1 MQDNTGVRLSWNA
14 WPTSRIEAT
23 RMVVPISAMYT
34 PLKERE
40 NVRAFAYEPVVCKS
54 CRAVLNPCWYTFL
67 TSQIDFRGKLWTC
80 ALCFTRNQLPPHYAD
95 ISPQQLP
102 PELMQDYLS
111 MEYILNKPPSNPPVF
126 LYVVDTCLRDLDLA
140 SLKDSII
147 VSLNL
152 LPPNALVGLITYGTM
167 AQVHEIG
174 FHECPKSYVF
184 RGSKEYTGKQIQD
197 MLGLSSQ
204 GRPAQPIRPGQPL
217 PMAAGFTR
225 FLQPVSECEF
235 HITNTLEQLQ
245 LDPWPV
251 ANDKR
256 PLRCTGTALA
266 VAIGLIEAAYQNAG
280 ARVLLFSGGAC
291 TEGPGLIVN
300 PELREAIRSHH
311 DLEKDTAKHW
321 KKAMKYYDALGKRCT
336 EKGIVVDIFAG
347 CLDQIGLME
356 MKSVVNTTNGYIVLA
371 DSFSSNI
378 FKQSF
383 IRMFNKDG
391 EGYMRMGF
399 NATLEVNCTR
409 ELKVCGL
416 IGPAVSANKKSACVG
431 ETEIGISG
439 TNAWKLCA
447 ITPNTTCSI
456 YFEVAPQVQSF
467 QPGTYG
473 IVQFTTLYTHSSG
486 TTRLRV
492 TTVPRIWAEPTNPSI
507 AASFDQEAATVLM
520 ARIASFKSEVDDGPD
535 VLRWLDRMLIRVCQ
549 RFGTFVKDDPM
560 SFQLSPQFSIYP
572 QFMFHLRRSQF
583 LQVFNNS
590 PDETTYYRN
599 ILNREDVNNSLIM
612 IQPTLMAYSMEAPP
626 QPVLLDSVSIQPN
639 VILLLDTF
647 FQVLVWHGETIAA
660 WRKAKYHENPTYVAF
675 KDLLETP
682 VADAQVNSFDLGSIG
697 RTIPCSSLH

>member
-1 MQDNTGVRLSWNA
+1 
-14 WPTSRIEAT
+14 
-23 RMVVPISAMYT
+23 
-34 PLKERE
+34 
-40 NVRAFAYEPVVCKS
+40 
-54 CRAVLNPCWYTFL
+54 
-67 TSQIDFRGKLWTC
+67 
-80 ALCFTRNQLPPHYAD
+80 
-95 ISPQQLP
+95 
-102 PELMQDYLS
+102 MQDYLS
-111 MEYILNKPPSNPPVF
+111 IEYILNKPPSNPPIF
-126 LYVVDTCLRDLDLA
+126 LYVVDTCLRDMDLA
-140 SLKDSII
+140 ALKDSII

-167 AQVHEIG
+167 AHVHEIG
-174 FHECPKSYVF
+174 FQECPKSFVF
-184 RGSKEYTGKQIQD
+184 KGSKEYNGKQIQD
-197 MLGLSSQ
+197 MLGLSQS
-204 GRPAQPIRPGQPL
+204 GRPAQPIRPGQPM

-235 HITNTLEQLQ
+235 NITTILEQLQ

-321 KKAMKYYDALGKRCT
+321 KKAMKYYDALAKRCT
-336 EKGIVVDIFAG
+336 EKGIVVDVFAG

-356 MKSVVNTTNGYIVLA
+356 MKQMINTTNGYIVLA

-383 IRMFNKDG
+383 IRMFNKDQDG
-391 EGYMRMGF
+391 FMKIGF
-399 NATLEVNCTR
+399 NATLEVNCSR

-416 IGPAVSANKKSACVG
+416 VGPAVSANKKAACVG

-447 ITPNTTCSI
+447 ITPTTTCAV
-456 YFEVAPQVQSF
+456 YFEVAPQVQTF

-486 TTRLRV
+486 STRLRV
-492 TTVPRIWAEPTNPSI
+492 VTVPRIWAEPTNPSI
-507 AASFDQEAATVLM
+507 PASFDQEAATVLM

-535 VLRWLDRMLIRVCQ
+535 VLRWLDRMLIRVVLIINLVSKIRYVCQ
-549 RFGTFVKDDPM
+549 GR
-560 SFQLSPQFSIYP
+560 
-572 QFMFHLRRSQF
+572 
-583 LQVFNNS
+583 
-590 PDETTYYRN
+590 
-599 ILNREDVNNSLIM
+599 
-612 IQPTLMAYSMEAPP
+612 
-626 QPVLLDSVSIQPN
+626 PN
-639 VILLLDTF
+639 VIPTLS
-647 FQVLVWHGETIAA
+647 TILHLSTIHVPF
-660 WRKAKYHENPTYVAF
+660 AKISV
-675 KDLLETP
+675 
-682 VADAQVNSFDLGSIG
+682 S
-697 RTIPCSSLH
+697 SSL